1 MLEIYEQ
8 IKGNYMKILGFSA
21 GAHDSSYAIFED
33 GKLLLHEELER
44 VTRIKETEADVL
56 EYLEKSGVSLDGFDY
71 IVTYPHGDLRFY
83 SPTYLKIKGKNP
95 SKCIEVG
102 HHLAHA
108 ANAFYNSQYKSSLI
122 ITIDGGGWDNGT
134 PGCLTAWQAGEDKI
148 TNLNYSTSPNLGSF
162 WQDCTRQIFGLSGG
176 GPPYGCQA
184 GTVMAMSSMATESE
198 KPQVPYS
205 QYSGC
210 SDQRKYNLAQGIQD
224 VTEEIVKDY
233 IEKHLGENT
242 NLCLSGGVVLNCVL
256 TGKIKSWFPQIKNI
270 YATPLFES

>member
-1 MLEIYEQ
+1 
-8 IKGNYMKILGFSA
+8 MKILGFSA

-83 SPTYLKIKGKNP
+83 SPTYLKIKEKNP

-134 PGCLTAWQAGEDKI
+134 HGCLTAWQAGEDKI
-148 TNLNYSTSPNLGSF
+148 KGGFSHLYNISQF
-162 WQDCTRQIFGLSGG
+162 ALS
-176 GPPYGCQA
+176 
-184 GTVMAMSSMATESE
+184 
-198 KPQVPYS
+198 
-205 QYSGC
+205 
-210 SDQRKYNLAQGIQD
+210 
-224 VTEEIVKDY
+224 
-233 IEKHLGENT
+233 
-242 NLCLSGGVVLNCVL
+242 
-256 TGKIKSWFPQIKNI
+256 
-270 YATPLFES
+270 